1 MGSLRTNDVVLFQ
14 DEASVQFSPTITR
27 TWSLKAHQPK
37 VFTSSSRLRQH
48 LIGAVDPKV
57 GKVHI
62 AFSDG
67 VKTAQFQH
75 FLEGLLYRYR
85 KAGKILMVLDNAR
98 VHHAKSLQPFLQAN
112 KSKLEFLFLPP
123 YSPDLNPMEWFWKFL
138 RKQVTHN
145 TFFGTFK
152 KFQGA
157 IAKFVRKFKK
167 PSIEIQTRCSYEKLL
182 MSS

>member
-1 MGSLRTNDVVLFQ
+1 MGSLQSNDVVLFQ

-27 TWSLKAHQPK
+27 TWSLKGQQPE

-48 LIGAVDPKV
+48 LIGAVDPKT
-57 GKVHI
+57 GKVHV

-67 VKTAQFQH
+67 LKTMQFQH
-75 FLEGLLYRYR
+75 FLEGLLYRYEE
-85 KAGKILMVLDNAR
+85 AGKILMVLDNAR
-98 VHHAKSLQPFLQAN
+98 VHHAKALQPFLRA
-112 KSKLEFLFLPP
+112 KEDKLELLFLPP

-145 TFFGTFK
+145 TFFDTFK
-152 KFQGA
+152 KFQGT
-157 IAKFVRKFKK
+157 IVKFVRKYKRS
-167 PSIEIQTRCSYEKLL
+167 SIEIQTRCSYEKLL

>member
-1 MGSLRTNDVVLFQ
+1 MGSLDPSDVVLFQ

-27 TWSLKAHQPK
+27 TWSLKGQQPE

-48 LIGAVDPKV
+48 LIGVVDPKR
-57 GKVHI
+57 GKVHM

-67 VKTAQFQH
+67 LKTTQFQH

-85 KAGKILMVLDNAR
+85 IAGKILIVLDNAR
-98 VHHAKSLQPFLQAN
+98 VHHAKALQPFLQVN
-112 KSKLEFLFLPP
+112 KEKLELLFLPP
-123 YSPDLNPMEWFWKFL
+123 YSPELNPMEWFWKFL

-145 TFFGTFK
+145 TFFDAFK
-152 KFQGA
+152 KFKGA
-157 IAKFVRKFKK
+157 IAKFVMKHKRSSK
-167 PSIEIQTRCSYEKLL
+167 EIKTRCSYEKLL